1 MNLREMALDTMDT
14 GTLMVLAQ
22 IGARYIADNTYL
34 VSGPVVNSPESAL
47 PLLEDMARLPKE
59 EFRVLLLSTDRHVIK
74 TVMIS
79 RGTLNAAPV
88 RIAEV
93 FREAIIENA
102 SALILAHNHPSG
114 NVTPSPDDVTVT
126 KRIAEVGKLL
136 GITVLD
142 HLVIGGGQ
150 QVKVASLQKL
160 HPDVFH
166 PGGDYAEMKE

>member
-1 MNLREMALDTMDT
+1 MDLREMALDTMDT

-34 VSGPVVNSPESAL
+34 VTGPVVNSPESAR
-47 PLLEDMARLPKE
+47 PLIEDMARLEKE
-59 EFRVLLLSTDRHVIK
+59 EFRLFLLSTDRRVIK
-74 TVMIS
+74 IVMLS
-79 RGTLNAAPV
+79 RGTLDSAPV

-114 NVTPSPDDVTVT
+114 NVTPSPNDVTVT
-126 KRIAEVGKLL
+126 RQITKSGKLL
-136 GITVLD
+136 GIAVLD

-150 QVKVASLQKL
+150 PVKIASIRERF
-160 HPDVFH
+160 PDAFS
-166 PGGDYAEMKE
+166 PTGFSDIT